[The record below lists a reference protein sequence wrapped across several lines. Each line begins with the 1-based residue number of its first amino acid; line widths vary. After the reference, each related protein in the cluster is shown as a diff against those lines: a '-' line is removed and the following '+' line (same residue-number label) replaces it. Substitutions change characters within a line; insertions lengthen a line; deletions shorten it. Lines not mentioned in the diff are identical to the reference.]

1 MPTDSTIPNLWWRFD
16 ISGRSC
22 CGGAHAVVFHHV
34 RHHVLGMAVMAH
46 YVLSV
51 SLSWYS
57 FITKAPNFIT
67 QAPNIIT
74 LACNSMTAYSIFIT
88 DIHEFIPQYST
99 CCNPTLIFATKPFSI
114 STHTCGKGAGI
125 THGNAEVLG
134 EYRSATAF
142 MMPCTQH
149 LQVRWHT
156 LPRHCPRL
164 RENAQQSMCL
174 GYRCAR
180 CNDVLDQFH
189 HMFLHAHTRLK
200 TLQRRCIAHA
210 PPHWRHPS
218 AGGPP
223 SWICCGSGMHT
234 LCTGACCRTMPR
246 CEIWPRPSISAARAC
261 CSSSRPLRN
270 CALLQC
276 AHPWRRVW
284 KRSCARPSNH
294 LCARVYQRHPATR
307 STTNGVSRHGVMK
320 WTSWSMNS
328 HSPSWS

>member
-99 CCNPTLIFATKPFSI
+99 CCKSTLIFATKPFSI

-125 THGNAEVLG
+125 TDDNAEVLA
-134 EYRSATAF
+134 EYRSATA
-142 MMPCTQH
+142 CDRIGQSS
-149 LQVRWHT
+149 
-156 LPRHCPRL
+156 PR
-164 RENAQQSMCL
+164 
-174 GYRCAR
+174 
-180 CNDVLDQFH
+180 
-189 HMFLHAHTRLK
+189 T
-200 TLQRRCIAHA
+200 
-210 PPHWRHPS
+210 
-218 AGGPP
+218 
-223 SWICCGSGMHT
+223 
-234 LCTGACCRTMPR
+234 
-246 CEIWPRPSISAARAC
+246 
-261 CSSSRPLRN
+261 
-270 CALLQC
+270 
-276 AHPWRRVW
+276 VW
-284 KRSCARPSNH
+284 ER
-294 LCARVYQRHPATR
+294 
-307 STTNGVSRHGVMK
+307 GVGKV
-320 WTSWSMNS
+320 T
-328 HSPSWS
+328 

>member
-99 CCNPTLIFATKPFSI
+99 CCKPTLIFATKPFSI

-134 EYRSATAF
+134 ETCRGNGRNRNLLGMTSVAE
-142 MMPCTQH
+142 
-149 LQVRWHT
+149 LRVR
-156 LPRHCPRL
+156 
-164 RENAQQSMCL
+164 
-174 GYRCAR
+174 
-180 CNDVLDQFH
+180 
-189 HMFLHAHTRLK
+189 
-200 TLQRRCIAHA
+200 
-210 PPHWRHPS
+210 
-218 AGGPP
+218 
-223 SWICCGSGMHT
+223 
-234 LCTGACCRTMPR
+234 
-246 CEIWPRPSISAARAC
+246 
-261 CSSSRPLRN
+261 
-270 CALLQC
+270 
-276 AHPWRRVW
+276 PW
-284 KRSCARPSNH
+284 
-294 LCARVYQRHPATR
+294 
-307 STTNGVSRHGVMK
+307 TN
-320 WTSWSMNS
+320 
-328 HSPSWS
+328 